1 MSPEPDGA
9 PLLALLKG
17 ASLPM
22 AAEPSA
28 AGPNVLLQLLV
39 LLVLILLNAF
49 FAASEIAI
57 ISLNDN
63 KIRKLAEEG
72 HKQAKKLMKLTKNTS
87 SFLATIQVGVTLAG
101 FLSSASAAQ
110 SFSEPLARA
119 LSFLPFSHGAVQT
132 IATVIV
138 TLILSYF
145 SLVLGELVPKKIAM
159 QRAEQLSFKAV
170 GALRFVATV
179 FKPFIA
185 FLSASTNFVTRL
197 LGFDPNAGED
207 TVTEE
212 EILMMVDAGEEKG
225 VFEESTKDMISNIF
239 DFDDT
244 TVTGLMTH
252 RTEMTAVEDTES
264 VADVV
269 RIALDEGYSRIPV
282 YHEDLDDIC
291 GILYVKDLLRYVG
304 SSETHG
310 VSLTDIMRPAY
321 FVPESKKCSELF
333 TELTAKKLQMAVVC
347 DEYGGT
353 SGIITM
359 EDLLEAIVGNI
370 QDEYDNEEEEIS
382 QLSENSFTVD
392 GSTAID
398 EVSELIGLELPE
410 GDYDTIAGYLME
422 RLGRIPQPNEHPV
435 VTFENVT
442 FTVDEV
448 EDRRISQILIEKT
461 PPPADPDGDGEAP
474 VRDKEDGKKE

>member
-9 PLLALLKG
+9 PLLALLRG
-17 ASLPM
+17 TSIPLTGVTEASG
-22 AAEPSA
+22 S
-28 AGPNVLLQLLV
+28 NVLLQLLV
-39 LLVLILLNAF
+39 LILLILLNAF

-57 ISLNDN
+57 ISLNDT
-63 KIRKLAEEG
+63 KIKKMAEEG
-72 HKQAKKLMKLTKNTS
+72 HKQAKKLLRLTKNTS
-87 SFLATIQVGVTLAG
+87 NFLATIQVGVTLAG

-110 SFSEPLARA
+110 SFSQPLAQA
-119 LSFLPFSHGAVQT
+119 LSFLPFSAGAVQN
-132 IATVIV
+132 IATVLV

-170 GALRFVATV
+170 GILRFVATV
-179 FKPFIA
+179 FKPFIW
-185 FLSASTNFVTRL
+185 FLSLSTNFVTRL
-197 LGFDPNAGED
+197 LGFDPNAGEE

-225 VFEESTKDMISNIF
+225 VFEETTKDMINNIF
-239 DFDDT
+239 DFDDR
-244 TVTGLMTH
+244 TVSELMTH
-252 RTEMTAVEDTES
+252 RTEMTAVEDVGS
-264 VADVV
+264 VSDVV
-269 RIALDEGYSRIPV
+269 RMALEDGHSRIPV
-282 YHEDLDDIC
+282 YHEDFDDIR

-304 SSETHG
+304 DSTAEQI
-310 VSLTDIMRPAY
+310 SLTDIMRPAY

-333 TELTAKKLQMAVVC
+333 TELTAKRLQMAVVC

-359 EDLLEAIVGNI
+359 EDLLEAIVGNM

-392 GSTAID
+392 GATALD
-398 EVSELIGLELPE
+398 EVSDLVGVSLPE
-410 GDYDTIAGYLME
+410 GDYDTVAGFLME
-422 RLGRIPQPNEHPV
+422 RLGRIPQQGEHPV

-442 FTVDEV
+442 FTVEEV
-448 EDRRISQILIEKT
+448 EDRRISEILIEKT
-461 PPPADPDGDGEAP
+461 PLPPDPDDE
-474 VRDKEDGKKE
+474 EDGDEDRKKEKD